1 MPLVFQ
7 LCLTGLCAGELF
19 TREDSD
25 VNGQFLKVDKKTD
38 IDWRPKGLSSL
49 CTVAVPT
56 GFKLKSLGKSYQS
69 GTRDL
74 GQYLREFILDPTAP
88 LHSSRHTFLTFS
100 RRADCDTAVVTALT
114 GHHSK
119 ETSRVAQ
126 SYGLFPDEVLLREAQ
141 KVWDY
146 VDTRILKL

>member
-7 LCLTGLCAGELF
+7 LCLTGLCAGEFF

-25 VNGQFLKVDKKTD
+25 LNGQFLKVDKKTD
-38 IDWRPKGLSSL
+38 IDWRPKGLSSHR
-49 CTVAVPT
+49 TVAVPT

-74 GQYLREFILDPTAP
+74 GQDLREFILDPTAP
-88 LHSSRHTFLTFS
+88 LHSSRHTFLTLS
-100 RRADCDTAVVTALT
+100 RRAGCDTAVVTALT

-146 VDTRILKL
+146 VDKNIIKS